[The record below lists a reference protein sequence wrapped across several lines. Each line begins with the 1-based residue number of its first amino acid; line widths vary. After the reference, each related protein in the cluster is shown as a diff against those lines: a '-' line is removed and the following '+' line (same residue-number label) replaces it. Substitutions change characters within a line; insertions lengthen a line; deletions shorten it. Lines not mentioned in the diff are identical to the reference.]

1 MKNVTIKII
10 GKHIHDNIEEEQLEL
25 VTEAE
30 MFERN
35 GVLYLMYEES
45 EFSGM
50 EGAKT
55 RLRIGE
61 NELKMTR
68 LGEGTS
74 TDGVTEMLFQ
84 EGKRFEDSY
93 PTPIGVVEMEMLTN
107 SYKSTMSYDQTGELD
122 VDYTVSL
129 KGLSEGRSKLH
140 IEFIGEKSEEISK
153 QALQEKKK

>member
-10 GKHIHDNIEEEQLEL
+10 GTHIHDNIEEEQLEL

-35 GVLYLMYEES
+35 GILYLMYEET

-50 EGAKT
+50 EGTKT
-55 RLRIGE
+55 RLRIDKDQM
-61 NELKMTR
+61 KMSRIGKTA
-68 LGEGTS
+68 GQ
-74 TDGVTEMLFQ
+74 DGVTEMNFKV
-84 EGKRFEDSY
+84 GKRFEDSY
-93 PTPIGVVEMEMLTN
+93 PTPIGIVEMEMLTN
-107 SYKSTMSYDQTGELD
+107 SYKTTMTYDETGYLE

-140 IEFIGEKSEEISK
+140 IEFIGERANE
-153 QALQEKKK
+153 Q

>member
-10 GKHIHDNIEEEQLEL
+10 GTHIHDNIEEEQLEL

-35 GVLYLMYEES
+35 GILYLMYEES

-50 EGAKT
+50 EGSKT
-55 RLRIGE
+55 RLRIDKDQM
-61 NELKMTR
+61 KMSRISKTT
-68 LGEGTS
+68 GQ
-74 TDGVTEMLFQ
+74 DGVTEMNFQ
-84 EGKRFEDSY
+84 VGKRFEDTY

-107 SYKSTMSYDQTGELD
+107 SYVNTMTYEETGYLE
-122 VDYTVSL
+122 VDYTISL

-140 IEFIGEKSEEISK
+140 IEFIGEKANE
-153 QALQEKKK
+153 Q